1 MPYENLKNFMGESYK
16 DELTLEEVDAFL
28 TGKKFADLSTGKYVD
43 KQKYNDLSLKINEN
57 NDKLLDYEKIKPEYE
72 KFLLDKKNNELKALA
87 KSAHI
92 DDQFVEFAISKVG
105 NQENMKEAFE
115 KFAKDYPQ
123 FKEKKTIIR
132 DSTPNLEQENKG
144 DESLNELMNDA
155 IRKATGRTTQ

>member
-72 KFLLDKKNNELKALA
+72 KFLLDK
-87 KSAHI
+87 
-92 DDQFVEFAISKVG
+92 
-105 NQENMKEAFE
+105 
-115 KFAKDYPQ
+115 
-123 FKEKKTIIR
+123 
-132 DSTPNLEQENKG
+132 
-144 DESLNELMNDA
+144 
-155 IRKATGRTTQ
+155 